1 MSDRRQ
7 EKRAGTPESETV
19 RIRTKPREKRERKEP
34 LSFGEVVD
42 RLSEDD
48 WRVLIDLYFCR
59 CMPLSAAVEHYF
71 SNVPEIEY
79 KNEWVTADSDKKNE
93 LTKKTIKRCALRGER
108 RMRDLFKGGLLEK
121 SSTNPDE
128 VRKRPE
134 DRKNGL
140 KVEPWYFLSH
150 RGLRLVEVKINVL
163 EENKLSKLELDMER
177 AKKDHFWE
185 LAKVYLD
192 IKYNLMV
199 VAGARQFVEWDW
211 YPSLTIY
218 GHKETSEIRPD
229 AILRM
234 MDQVY
239 YIELDRSTEPIQ
251 RSPFTKG
258 ETAIQV
264 SIQNKLERYRA
275 VLHHSEANEIQRN
288 GIIAFILPDAIYET
302 RLKNI
307 RAAASKVFSKNYNT
321 QVLVGRTIQDIMD
334 LRFELAKSTTEGI
347 G

>member
-1 MSDRRQ
+1 MVTRRLEQ
-7 EKRAGTPESETV
+7 RSSESVNEA
-19 RIRTKPREKRERKEP
+19 IRTKAKLKVKKERREP

-42 RLSEDD
+42 RLSVDD

-59 CMPLSAAVEHYF
+59 CIPLSAAVEHYF
-71 SNVPEIEY
+71 SNGPEIEFR
-79 KNEWVTADSDKKNE
+79 NEWLAANAETKNLLKE
-93 LTKKTIKRCALRGER
+93 KTIKRCTLRGKR
-108 RMRDLFKGGLLEK
+108 RMRDLFQGGLLER
-121 SSTNPDE
+121 SSTDPDE

-177 AKKDHFWE
+177 AKKEHFWE

-199 VAGARQFVEWDW
+199 LAGARQFVEWDW

-218 GHKETSEIRPD
+218 GHKGTTEVRPD

-251 RSPFTKG
+251 RSPFTRG

-275 VLHHSEANEIQRN
+275 VLHHSDANDIQRN
-288 GIIAFILPDAIYET
+288 GIIAFILPDAIYDT
-302 RLKNI
+302 RLANI
-307 RAAASKVFSKNYNT
+307 RAAASKVFSKNHTT

-334 LRFELAKSTTEGI
+334 LRFESAKNSKEGD